1 MNRSRF
7 SKAVSMFVTTVI
19 AMSGLPSM
27 VLADVIN
34 APTYHSVTDG
44 LEFEV
49 TENVTSGWSGHSNVE
64 YTFTNIGDKTI
75 HNWFFTFNVDASIDN
90 IWNAAIYETDG
101 SGTYTITSNGWNQ
114 DILPG
119 NSVTIGMSLSS
130 DIEEINS
137 TPSWDLLNTSATTVD
152 AEDYTVSYTEYSSWE
167 SGFTGQITLEPE
179 VDCPHWSLIFD
190 SNREITAVSSAVLKT
205 VDESR
210 YEITHDENNMRLIA
224 NNAYNFGVQ
233 GLPTEEDLEFLN
245 TELIVVNLAYHL
257 TDDTNANGILDYQEA
272 VGGGSIT
279 PTPTPT
285 PTEEPTPTEDPTET
299 PTEEPTIEPTV
310 TDVPTITEEPTETV
324 TPTATP
330 TPIVD
335 MESDQDGDGLPD
347 YVEEE
352 IGTDPLKADTD
363 DDGLNDLIES
373 LLGYNPL
380 SEDTDGNGV
389 SDANEDF
396 DNDGLCN
403 ISEVLLGTEIA
414 LEDTDGD
421 EILDGDEVNIYG
433 TNPLS
438 SDSDEDGIWDDDEI
452 ALGKNPLDGSDG
464 TTRIEQTVNKTIEN
478 NEDPAITSVTVTTL
492 VAGNI
497 SRVLHIRDYY
507 NVDVY
512 STDVYGR
519 IGSPI
524 NFECSEEFDSATVV
538 INYNDSQLGNTSED
552 NLGVLWYDEENGIY
566 VIQDQAVVDTQN
578 NTITLNLNH
587 FSTYV
592 VVDLEMWNNPIIP
605 DYSSYICEVTD
616 GEYGYIANAYVPA
629 VEDIE
634 RSAWFWW
641 HLTNDQYIKLA
652 TLSAEAIQ
660 QEGWHWDFV
669 YTWLVMDKTD
679 NDGDGLH
686 DAIERAGVLGSN
698 HHIYYSSADSEDDDG
713 DGLTDDEELGTI
725 YILYLDDN
733 GVLRIMI
740 KSGGI
745 VYESPTGAIEPDS
758 QYSILNNYYTSILPG
773 QTLILSVVR
782 SDAEKI
788 DSDFDG
794 SSDYSDAFPMKENPL
809 VNYIIVG
816 CEEFGNQGLSISL
829 NAYYSRLK
837 HYNMDT
843 ICIPV
848 TSNDD
853 FIDFWTNMARIETYN
868 EEEQMIETS
877 NRDLY
882 RGVDNLIIIS
892 HGSHNY
898 GTIINPNNHPLNYQ
912 DYLSP
917 SIYYTLRDINYIHIN
932 VVEFC
937 SCYSGYDGIYYG
949 GDDSIDNTPAAGMA
963 GCCNVDSVYGYNG
976 IVHPVISYRNAN
988 WYSSLDCYGYYRF
1001 YRVGDYDFRRPYS
1014 EFVDYE
1020 IVTPTDENG
1029 ESYYFSPLIH
1039 SYESMED

>member
-64 YTFTNIGDKTI
+64 YTFTNTGNETI

-119 NSVTIGMSLSS
+119 KSVTIGMSLSS
-130 DIEEINS
+130 DIEEIDS
-137 TPSWDLLNTSATTVD
+137 TPSWYLLNTSATTV
-152 AEDYTVSYTEYSSWE
+152 ATEDYTVSYTEYSSWE

-179 VDCPHWSLIFD
+179 VDCTHWSLTFD

-245 TELIVVNLAYHL
+245 TELIVINLAYHL

-285 PTEEPTPTEDPTET
+285 PTEEPTPTEDPTEI

-310 TDVPTITEEPTETV
+310 TDVPTNTEEPTEIPTETV

-330 TPIVD
+330 TPIED
-335 MESDQDGDGLPD
+335 MESDRDGDGLPD

-363 DDGLNDLIES
+363 DDGLSDYTEIVI
-373 LLGYNPL
+373 GYNPINP
-380 SEDTDGNGV
+380 DTDGNGV

-396 DNDGLCN
+396 DNDGLSN
-403 ISEVLLGTEIA
+403 LTEVLLGIGITR
-414 LEDTDGD
+414 EDTDGD
-421 EILDGDEVNIYG
+421 EIPDGDEVNIYG
-433 TNPLS
+433 TNPLIA
-438 SDSDEDGIWDDDEI
+438 DTDDDGIFDGDEI
-452 ALGKNPLDGSDG
+452 FLGKNPLDGSDG

-478 NEDPAITSVTVTTL
+478 NEDPAITSVTVTTS

-497 SRVLHIRDYY
+497 SRVLYIRDYY
-507 NVDVY
+507 NVDIY

-566 VIQDQAVVDTQN
+566 VIQDQVVVDTQN
-578 NTITLNLNH
+578 NTIALTLNH

-592 VVDLEMWNNPIIP
+592 VVDLEMWNNPVIP
-605 DYSSYICEVTD
+605 DYSDYIHNIHYETVVRVIGSVATADKRADSYWRLS
-616 GEYGYIANAYVPA
+616 GYYHNYLCISTVNA
-629 VEDIE
+629 DCTHIE
-634 RSAWFWW
+634 GMEWNYSYDWSVID
-641 HLTNDQYIKLA
+641 L
-652 TLSAEAIQ
+652 
-660 QEGWHWDFV
+660 
-669 YTWLVMDKTD
+669 TD
-679 NDGDGLH
+679 NDEDGVP
-686 DAIERAGVLGSN
+686 DFIEINGVYTPSGE
-698 HHIYYSSADSEDDDG
+698 IYTTSIEKEDTDG
-713 DGLTDDEELGTI
+713 DLLTDFEEYGSIYFVNRCSDKDE
-725 YILYLDDN
+725 
-733 GVLRIMI
+733 
-740 KSGGI
+740 
-745 VYESPTGAIEPDS
+745 
-758 QYSILNNYYTSILPG
+758 
-773 QTLILSVVR
+773 
-782 SDAEKI
+782 
-788 DSDFDG
+788 
-794 SSDYSDAFPMKENPL
+794 
-809 VNYIIVG
+809 IIV
-816 CEEFGNQGLSISL
+816 
-829 NAYYSRLK
+829 SRWKDGRIVGFEDNSVLYWYL
-837 HYNMDT
+837 HSYIGAFVASDRTVAVCVPFSNPEIDDT
-843 ICIPV
+843 DGDCA
-848 TSNDD
+848 ND
-853 FIDFWTNMARIETYN
+853 
-868 EEEQMIETS
+868 S
-877 NRDLY
+877 
-882 RGVDNLIIIS
+882 VDKTPFRFN
-892 HGSHNY
+892 
-898 GTIINPNNHPLNYQ
+898 GT
-912 DYLSP
+912 
-917 SIYYTLRDINYIHIN
+917 INYILVGLDKDNEDSLSSMVQPYVNEFQNIGEEVIVLNVYKGSDYDLRLKNSGILLQYTYNIVQYTLNHLQCDLGSDIISGKIAYRKVNIAVIIAHGQPGWLQFAPETDEDDVILNTSDISRLNIEIPIN
-932 VVEFC
+932 ILDVQACYCGVIMSGEENDGTCVALEFFNLPSIETVYAWTGRTSFLDIGVNC
-937 SCYSGYDGIYYG
+937 S
-949 GDDSIDNTPAAGMA
+949 DN
-963 GCCNVDSVYGYNG
+963 
-976 IVHPVISYRNAN
+976 
-988 WYSSLDCYGYYRF
+988 GYYEKI
-1001 YRVGDYDFRRPYS
+1001 YQNGN
-1014 EFVDYE
+1014 EITVDRIGSICGILEY
-1020 IVTPTDENG
+1020 
-1029 ESYYFSPLIH
+1029 
-1039 SYESMED
+1039 

>member
-49 TENVTSGWSGHSNVE
+49 TENVTSSWSGHSNVE
-64 YTFTNIGDKTI
+64 YTFTNTGDETI

-90 IWNAAIYETDG
+90 MWNAAIYETDG

-130 DIEEINS
+130 DIEEIDS
-137 TPSWDLLNTSATTVD
+137 TPSWYLLNTSATTVD

-272 VGGGSIT
+272 LGGGFIT

-335 MESDQDGDGLPD
+335 MESDRDGDGLPD

-363 DDGLNDLIES
+363 DDGLNDLIEA

-403 ISEVLLGTEIA
+403 ISEVLLGTEIT

-478 NEDPAITSVTVTTL
+478 NEDPAITSVTVTTS

-507 NVDVY
+507 NVDIY

-524 NFECSEEFDSATVV
+524 NFECSEAFDSATVV

-679 NDGDGLH
+679 NDNDGIP
-686 DAIERAGVLGSN
+686 DFIESAGVIGTN
-698 HHIYYSSADSEDDDG
+698 MHIYYSDPTKADTDEDGLADGEEFGEYIVDQGKRTIYYKLNSYATKADSDEDGVSDVIDGAACCINEDIVYIFYGTDDDF
-713 DGLTDDEELGTI
+713 DERWSFSNEANFRERCCDNKNINCVKKCITNVVTFINEWNDMG
-725 YILYLDDN
+725 LDDN
-733 GVLRIMI
+733 GNTIYKI
-740 KSGGI
+740 I
-745 VYESPTGAIEPDS
+745 EVY
-758 QYSILNNYYTSILPG
+758 
-773 QTLILSVVR
+773 
-782 SDAEKI
+782 
-788 DSDFDG
+788 
-794 SSDYSDAFPMKENPL
+794 
-809 VNYIIVG
+809 
-816 CEEFGNQGLSISL
+816 
-829 NAYYSRLK
+829 
-837 HYNMDT
+837 
-843 ICIPV
+843 
-848 TSNDD
+848 
-853 FIDFWTNMARIETYN
+853 
-868 EEEQMIETS
+868 
-877 NRDLY
+877 
-882 RGVDNLIIIS
+882 IIS
-892 HGSHNY
+892 HGLEGPVINSYSEYYINLY
-898 GTIINPNNHPLNYQ
+898 NDQLISIATIAN
-912 DYLSP
+912 DLSRKSIESLYIMTCYSATEP
-917 SIYYTLRDINYIHIN
+917 EGHSSLAKAFIYYNDIEN
-932 VVEFC
+932 
-937 SCYSGYDGIYYG
+937 
-949 GDDSIDNTPAAGMA
+949 
-963 GCCNVDSVYGYNG
+963 VYGCDGKLIIQYY
-976 IVHPVISYRNAN
+976 ICESFIEFAFLHNALDYGHIRYSFRGSN
-988 WYSSLDCYGYYRF
+988 WTVNAFSSDEDCVGLVRYYRDNS
-1001 YRVGDYDFRRPYS
+1001 G
-1014 EFVDYE
+1014 E
-1020 IVTPTDENG
+1020 ITREEIG
-1029 ESYYFSPLIH
+1029 
-1039 SYESMED
+1039 SMSWEM